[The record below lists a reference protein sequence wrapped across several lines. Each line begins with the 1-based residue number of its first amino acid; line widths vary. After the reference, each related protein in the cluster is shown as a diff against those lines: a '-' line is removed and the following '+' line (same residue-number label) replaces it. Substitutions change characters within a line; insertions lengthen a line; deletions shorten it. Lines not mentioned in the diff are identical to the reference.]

1 MKMLRS
7 SLSHSKKYQYSSVF
21 LFLMPHKDVSKWNIG
36 LRQQLYDIQIDLGLK
51 DAQKEIAKKSYLNFP
66 PLNKIDVLSP
76 APYHVAL
83 LASLDGEDFVKKSSL
98 KHFDVRRPILRKGI
112 KQDLKLCLLDVKVCC
127 WWRKSFQLKIYFFV
141 QNTYICICLYSEK
154 VYSYWFHI
162 K

>member
-21 LFLMPHKDVSKWNIG
+21 LFLMPHEDVSKRKIG
-36 LRQQLYDIQIDLGLK
+36 LHQQLTYISKRCSERDNK
-51 DAQKEIAKKSYLNFP
+51 KKSYLNFP

-83 LASLDGEDFVKKSSL
+83 LASLDGKDFVKKSSL
-98 KHFDVRRPILRKGI
+98 KHFDARRPILRKGI

-127 WWRKSFQLKIYFFV
+127 WWRK
-141 QNTYICICLYSEK
+141 
-154 VYSYWFHI
+154 
-162 K
+162 